1 MIDRPERKNSIEKLY
16 RSHDVEAFDCGQ
28 RPLNDYLIRHALAN
42 QRSGSSQTYIALDAA
57 AGITGYYTLTVGQ
70 VLYGDAPERLKKG
83 LPRYPVPIMLLAR
96 LAVSVEW
103 QGRGIG
109 AGLLKDAMLRTVQ
122 AADIAGIRAFVTHAK
137 NDRAKTFYKHFNFA
151 PLPSDPCH
159 LYCLVKDIRSLIA
172 E

>member
-1 MIDRPERKNSIEKLY
+1 LTGLSGKLSIAKL
-16 RSHDVEAFDCGQ
+16 RRAHGLEAFDCGE

-42 QRSGSSQTYIALDAA
+42 QRSGSSQTYVAVDAT
-57 AGITGYYTLTVGQ
+57 GSVVGYYTLTVGQ

-96 LAVSVEW
+96 LAISVQW
-103 QGRGIG
+103 QGQGTG

-137 NDRAKTFYKHFNFA
+137 NDRAKAFYTHFNFA

-159 LYCLVKDIRSLIA
+159 LYCLIKDIRNLIA